1 MEVAAAED
9 RRSEAAFL
17 ALEELPKSEE
27 IENLSLDCDS
37 FITNFDDCLVLLL
50 LLLLASLLLIVLTP
64 KDRGDDDDR

>member
-50 LLLLASLLLIVLTP
+50 LLLASLLLIVLTP